1 MGGNCVK
8 MILTNCMETDMK
20 RFFFFMIAVM
30 TVLMCLPVSAGA
42 QVYMTD
48 DGIMYSLGNGEVI
61 IEGFSGDRTVM
72 NIPEKIDGLPVRR
85 IAAQTCRGDMVL
97 TEVRIP
103 KTVLSIGE
111 YAFAECP
118 YLKKVVIRGGVFIG
132 RSAFRDCK
140 ALLSL
145 KLPSNLESIDD
156 FAFEGCLM
164 LGKVEIPKGLQNIG
178 IDAFM
183 GCEKLRFDLNGN
195 KVAKAHAKKYGIPTS
210 FTDTWEFTLIMTAL
224 VSALLGGGLVFVN
237 KKMKDKKKA
246 EKKSKKRP

>member
-1 MGGNCVK
+1 MK
-8 MILTNCMETDMK
+8 KILYLIFALTLMLCCFTVTVGAEVLETD
-20 RFFFFMIAVM
+20 
-30 TVLMCLPVSAGA
+30 G
-42 QVYMTD
+42 
-48 DGIMYSLGNGEVI
+48 GIMYTVERGEIVIQGFNGD
-61 IEGFSGDRTVM
+61 GTVM
-72 NIPEKIDGLPVRR
+72 NIPEKIDGLPVTR
-85 IAAQTCRGDMVL
+85 IASQVCRGDMVL

-103 KTVLSIGE
+103 KTVVSIGE

-118 YLKKVVIRGGVFIG
+118 YLKKVVIKGGVFIG

-140 ALLSL
+140 ALLTL
-145 KLPSNLESIDD
+145 KLPGNLESIDD

-178 IDAFM
+178 TDAFM

-210 FTDTWEFTLIMTAL
+210 FTDTWEFTLLMTVL

-237 KKMKDKKKA
+237 KKMKDRKNN
-246 EKKSKKRP
+246 KRP

>member
-1 MGGNCVK
+1 
-8 MILTNCMETDMK
+8 METDMK
-20 RFFFFMIAVM
+20 RFLSIMIAVM

-42 QVYMTD
+42 QIYTTD
-48 DGIMYSLGNGEVI
+48 DGIMYSLGNGEVV
-61 IEGFSGDRTVM
+61 IEGFNGDGTVM

-103 KTVLSIGE
+103 KTVVSIGE

-118 YLKKVVIRGGVFIG
+118 FLKKVVIKGGVFIG

-140 ALLSL
+140 ALLTL

-178 IDAFM
+178 TDAFM

-210 FTDTWEFTLIMTAL
+210 FTDTWEFTLLMTVL
-224 VSALLGGGLVFVN
+224 VSALLGGGVIIAN
-237 KKMKDKKKA
+237 KKLKNRKPVTN
-246 EKKSKKRP
+246 KKRP